1 MSSDIFGLVVS
12 NIGLKH
18 SRPLL
23 DTLRAELK
31 RCKKKCYTLSVGRI
45 NPAKLANFEGVE
57 CFVLVGCSEG
67 GLVDSKVRS
76 LTSRG
81 VKSDV
86 GGVGISETDNHTLG
100 IASGIKRS

>member
-1 MSSDIFGLVVS
+1 MSSDIFGLIVS

-18 SRPLL
+18 SKPLL

-57 CFVLVGCSEG
+57 CFVLVGCAEG
-67 GLVDSKVRS
+67 GLVDSKVCIHGLEFS
-76 LTSRG
+76 SQLT
-81 VKSDV
+81 
-86 GGVGISETDNHTLG
+86 GVGVPETDNNTLG
-100 IASGIKRS
+100 VVDSAQRA